1 MRKVFA
7 MSGIGLE
14 RIDHIVFTVQ
24 SIEKTCAFY
33 ARVLGLT
40 VQAYVYGGAERK
52 SLHFGEQKI
61 NLHEAGNEFEPKAR
75 RPAPGA
81 IDICFIT
88 KTPIDEVIAHLVV
101 CGVAIVDGPGV
112 RNGAIGRMRSVYFRD
127 PDQNLIEVSNYAEA
141 DAL

>member
-1 MRKVFA
+1 

-24 SIEKTCAFY
+24 SIEDTCAFY
-33 ARVLGLT
+33 KRVLGLT
-40 VQAYVYGGAERK
+40 VQAYAYGGAERK

-61 NLHEAGNEFEPKAR
+61 NLHEAGSEFEPKAH

-88 KTPIDEVIAHLVV
+88 NTPIDEVIAHLDI
-101 CGVAIVDGPGV
+101 CEVAIVDGPGI
-112 RNGAIGRMRSVYFRD
+112 RNGAIGKMRSVYFRD

-141 DAL
+141 EVV

>member
-1 MRKVFA
+1 

-14 RIDHIVFTVQ
+14 RIDHIVFTVH
-24 SIEKTCAFY
+24 SIEDTCAFY

-40 VQAYVYGGAERK
+40 VQAYEYGGSVRK

-61 NLHEAGNEFEPKAR
+61 NLHEAGNEFEPKAH

-88 KTPIDEVIAHLVV
+88 NTPIDEVIAHLEV
-101 CGVAIVDGPGV
+101 CGVAIVDGPGL
-112 RNGAIGRMRSVYFRD
+112 RNGAIGNMRSVYFRD

-141 DAL
+141 EVV